1 MEQKLIFS
9 VSQLNEL
16 VKMTLESQPLLEHV
30 YVRGEISNF
39 TNHYKCAALPF

>member
-16 VKMTLESQPLLEHV
+16 VKMTLEAQPLLEAV
-30 YVRGEISNF
+30 CVRGEISNF
-39 TNHYKCAALPF
+39 TNHYKTGHF